1 MTTLIVKDPVLI
13 HLWHPVLL
21 SNELNEQ
28 PKAIE
33 ILGEKVVVFR
43 TSQGVYA
50 FKDLCIHRGV
60 PLSLGK
66 VVNDEIICPYH
77 GWTYN
82 SCGTC
87 TRIPALPEGKAIPT
101 KAKTITYYCTEELG
115 FIWVCLGEPD
125 MSKPKIGELT
135 SDRSQNNQ
143 VKMGP
148 YELEA
153 AGPRVIENFLDV
165 SHLMFVHEGLLGDSQ
180 FPEISDY
187 QVYQKDGVLISDE
200 IDIYQPDPD
209 GRGHGVHAKYTYKV
223 FQPLCAGF
231 RKSIDDSD
239 EFFDLYLIVLPIN
252 EKKSKAY
259 MVMERNYALE
269 EDENIFI
276 QFQDLLIEQDRI
288 IVENQ
293 KPELLPLDLQAE
305 LHLKSDRVSIA
316 YRKFLMEVGLTFGT
330 E

>member
-1 MTTLIVKDPVLI
+1 MIVKDPVLL
-13 HLWHPVLL
+13 HQWHPVLL
-21 SNELNEQ
+21 SDELTDL
-28 PKAIE
+28 PKGIE

-43 TSQGVYA
+43 TSHGVHA

-66 VVNDEIICPYH
+66 IVNDEIICPYH

-82 SCGTC
+82 YCGTC

-101 KAKTITYYCTEELG
+101 KAKTITYHCTDELG
-115 FIWVCLGEPD
+115 FIWVCLGQPEHIRP
-125 MSKPKIGELT
+125 SIGALT
-135 SDRSQNNQ
+135 ANSTNLIQ

-148 YELEA
+148 YDLAA

-187 QVYQKDGVLISDE
+187 QVHYRDGILISDE

-209 GRGHGVHAKYTYKV
+209 GRGHGVQAKYTYKV
-223 FQPLCAGF
+223 YHPLCAGF
-231 RKSIDDSD
+231 RKTIDDSD
-239 EFFDLYLIVLPIN
+239 EFFDLYLVVLPVN
-252 EKKSKAY
+252 EQKSKAY
-259 MVMERNYALE
+259 MVMERNYAVE
-269 EDENIFI
+269 EDENVFI
-276 QFQDLLIEQDRI
+276 QFQDLLIEQDKV
-288 IVENQ
+288 IVESQ

-316 YRKFLMEVGLTFGT
+316 YRKLLKEVGLTFGT

>member
-1 MTTLIVKDPVLI
+1 MKTLIVKDPVLI
-13 HLWHPVLL
+13 HQWHPVLL
-21 SNELNEQ
+21 SNELKEQ

-43 TSQGVYA
+43 TSQGVHA

-60 PLSLGK
+60 PLSLGR

-82 SCGTC
+82 HCGTC
-87 TRIPALPEGKAIPT
+87 TRIPALPEGKAIPK
-101 KAKTITYYCTEELG
+101 KAKTITYTCTEEHG
-115 FIWVCLGEPD
+115 FIWVCLGEPEIA
-125 MSKPKIGELT
+125 KPIIGELKANG
-135 SDRSQNNQ
+135 SQFFQ

-187 QVYQKDGVLISDE
+187 QVYQKDGVIISDE

-209 GRGHGVHAKYTYKV
+209 GRGQGVKSTYTYKV
-223 FQPLCAGF
+223 YHPLCAGF
-231 RKSIDDSD
+231 RKSIDESTDY
-239 EFFDLYLIVLPIN
+239 FDLYLIVHPVN

-259 MVMERNYALE
+259 MVMERNYAFE
-269 EDENIFI
+269 EDENVFI
-276 QFQDLLIEQDRI
+276 QFQDLLIEQDRV

-316 YRKFLMEVGLTFGT
+316 YRKLLKEVGLTFGT